1 MPPTATTATSATTA
15 TTAVREQARTRR
27 GVGSDVHLRELC
39 STDERHLAAALG
51 QRRDARQRV
60 LARSRV
66 VVRRPRLT
74 TARAE
79 RVCRRTS
86 PQRRPRCRCSIRAVR
101 QRAWIVR
108 RLRLALPR
116 KTQAVGAGAVAR
128 TTHQRRRQ
136 YHVAP
141 HTRAFAS
148 NVIISAQVPM
158 RGGEAL
164 HVHNGTKAPAAA
176 TEGTAGTSTSG
187 NSDVKENWKNNC
199 GKEQWRRR
207 GAQGQRAGQ
216 PLPRRHARRRR

>member
-158 RGGEAL
+158 HARGKGNSSEGERHSTSTTVPKHPPQQRRGQQAR
-164 HVHNGTKAPAAA
+164 APAA
-176 TEGTAGTSTSG
+176 T
-187 NSDVKENWKNNC
+187 
-199 GKEQWRRR
+199 QM
-207 GAQGQRAGQ
+207 
-216 PLPRRHARRRR
+216 